1 MDLVKS
7 SKDIVK
13 NVEEKIEKG
22 LEVVKDTF
30 DNVARHLPF
39 SNLLKHNSDRYGI
52 EIDLP
57 GVKKEDIE
65 IKIEDDYLI
74 VNAIRK
80 FKNELK
86 EDDYYLCE
94 SSFGQISRSFA
105 LGENIN
111 RDTIQ
116 AKYEDG
122 RLYLTFEKVEA
133 KKAKMIAIE

>member
-7 SKDIVK
+7 SNDIVK

-39 SNLLKHNSDRYGI
+39 SNLLKHNSDSYGI

-65 IKIEDDYLI
+65 IKIEDDYLT
-74 VNAIRK
+74 VNAVRK

-133 KKAKMIAIE
+133 KKAKTIAIE

>member
-39 SNLLKHNSDRYGI
+39 ANLLKHSSDTYGI
-52 EIDLP
+52 EVDLP

-65 IKIEDDYLI
+65 IKIEDNYLT
-74 VNAIRK
+74 VNAIRR
-80 FKNELK
+80 FKNELQ

-94 SSFGQISRSFA
+94 SSFGRISRSFS
-105 LGENIN
+105 LGDNIN

-122 RLYLTFEKVEA
+122 RLYLTFEKVES
-133 KKAKMIAIE
+133 KKAKTITIQ

>member
-39 SNLLKHNSDRYGI
+39 SNLLKHNSDSYGI

-65 IKIEDDYLI
+65 LKVEDDYLT
-74 VNAIRK
+74 VNAIRR
-80 FKNELK
+80 FRNELK

-94 SSFGQISRSFA
+94 SSFGRISRSFA

-116 AKYEDG
+116 AKYEEG

-133 KKAKMIAIE
+133 KKARTITIK

>member
-1 MDLVKS
+1 MDLVQS

-22 LEVVKDTF
+22 LEVVKETF
-30 DNVARHLPF
+30 DSVARHLPF
-39 SNLLKHNSDRYGI
+39 SNLLKHNSDKYGI

-65 IKIEDDYLI
+65 IKIEDNYLTI
-74 VNAIRK
+74 NAVRR

-86 EDDYYLCE
+86 EENYYLCE
-94 SSFGQISRSFA
+94 SSFGRISRSFT

-111 RDTIQ
+111 RDTIG

-133 KKAKMIAIE
+133 KKAKTIAIQ